1 MTGLEPAQLAGLAA
15 LVAVGATL
23 VGAVTIVQFFRRGG
37 RWGWWNDVSSIVLMA
52 AMIPVALVV
61 GTILSERYTTM
72 ALVVTAIG
80 IVGMLVAGAA
90 QTALVAGLRTYE
102 QIRLTTLVGGAI
114 VGLWYVL
121 VGALAPGTVLGGPL
135 PVLAIASGVG
145 FIGIWLGV
153 LAGGERHPAAWTL
166 GLVLFVASLAFLA
179 IVGVGLLGGSIV
191 VPSWNA

>member
-1 MTGLEPAQLAGLAA
+1 MTGLEPAQLAGLSA
-15 LVAVGATL
+15 LVAFVATIA
-23 VGAVTIVQFFRRGG
+23 GAVTIVQFFRRGG
-37 RWGWWNDVSSIVLMA
+37 RWGWWNDVFSIVLMA

-61 GTILSERYTTM
+61 GAILSERFTTTV
-72 ALVVTAIG
+72 LVVTAVG

-90 QTALVAGLRTYE
+90 QLALVVGARTYE

-121 VGALAPGTVLGGPL
+121 VGALAPGTVLGGPI
-135 PVLAIASGVG
+135 PVLALVSGIG

-153 LAGGERHPAAWTL
+153 LVAGERHAAAWIP
-166 GLVLFVASLAFLA
+166 GLLLFVASLAFLA